1 MTMLDDQQVAQAAA
15 DGEEARRHLLR
26 ILNDGSVAVLLSLGH
41 QVGLLDALADLPPS
55 GSAQLADA
63 ADSTSATSGSG
74 SASSPRAWPTTTRRP
89 GPTGS
94 GRTTHRWW
102 PGRGGQLARQ
112 MQYVTLM
119 AEVTPGRREVP
130 HRRRRLSEYPRFQAI
145 MAERRGRPGRLTGA
159 DDRPACRR
167 GERLEAGIDVADFG
181 CGSGHAVN
189 LLAAAYPASRFTGLD
204 FSAAAIESAAGGPP
218 ARPGQRGV
226 RGGRRGDRA
235 AARRHDLVTAFDAI
249 HDQAH
254 PATVLSAIHSS
265 LRPGGTFLMVDIKA
279 SSHLENNLGLPWA
292 GFRDLDPALHV
303 GLPSARAARGS
314 GRCGARSSRRGC
326 CVRPASRPWTS
337 GTSRRT
343 RSTPTSSPVPSR
355 GAAQPAATRGLVPE

>member
-15 DGEEARRHLLR
+15 DGEEAAGHLLR

-63 ADSTSATSGSG
+63 AGLDERYVREWLGGIVTAGLADYDPAARTYRLREDYAPLVAG
-74 SASSPRAWPTTTRRP
+74 P
-89 GPTGS
+89 GVDN
-94 GRTTHRWW
+94 
-102 PGRGGQLARQ
+102 LARQ

-119 AEVTPGRREVP
+119 AEVTPRVAERFRTGGG
-130 HRRRRLSEYPRFQAI
+130 LDYSEYPRFQAI
-145 MAERRGRPGRLTGA
+145 MAEESAAVLDASLVQTTVPLAGV
-159 DDRPACRR
+159 

-204 FSAAAIESAAGGPP
+204 FSAAAIESARAEAHRLGLGNVEFEVVDV
-218 ARPGQRGV
+218 ATVQRPG
-226 RGGRRGDRA
+226 A
-235 AARRHDLVTAFDAI
+235 YDLVTAFDAI

-292 GFRDLDPALHV
+292 GFLYAISTLHCMSVSLGQGGEGLGTVWGTELATRMLREAGFASVDIRDLEEDPFNAYFV
-303 GLPSARAARGS
+303 ARA
-314 GRCGARSSRRGC
+314 
-326 CVRPASRPWTS
+326 
-337 GTSRRT
+337 
-343 RSTPTSSPVPSR
+343 
-355 GAAQPAATRGLVPE
+355 